1 MRSAPAAYTF
11 FKIILGILVAFGLIM
26 LASAGVVVGQKT
38 CGSSTCLLV
47 HQILYGLLPG
57 IALFYICSRI
67 KYTTWRKLAFP
78 ALLGAIGLLILV
90 FVPGVGF
97 GLKGADR
104 WIDIGPISIQP
115 AEFLKLALILYLAAW
130 FGGRGKQS
138 GSVSTI
144 YALVPFFL
152 VLGFV
157 ALLLIKQPDFGT
169 LGIVVLVSVAVYF
182 FSGAKWTHFLILVLS
197 FALIAGSLSVV
208 SPYRF
213 DRIKAFLNP
222 QEDKQGSAY
231 HINQALI
238 AIGSGGVFGLGYG
251 QSKQKASY
259 LPEPVGDSIFA
270 VIVEELGLV
279 GGIFLVALFVLLAMS
294 MFVIAGGISDQFGK
308 LFVLGAASWIV
319 IQAFINI
326 GAITGLMPLTGVPLP
341 LVSYGSSS
349 FVALLVAMGIVS
361 NIAKHA

>member
-1 MRSAPAAYTF
+1 MH
-11 FKIILGILVAFGLIM
+11 
-26 LASAGVVVGQKT
+26 AG
-38 CGSSTCLLV
+38 
-47 HQILYGLLPG
+47 
-57 IALFYICSRI
+57 
-67 KYTTWRKLAFP
+67 
-78 ALLGAIGLLILV
+78 
-90 FVPGVGF
+90 
-97 GLKGADR
+97 
-104 WIDIGPISIQP
+104 
-115 AEFLKLALILYLAAW
+115 
-130 FGGRGKQS
+130 
-138 GSVSTI
+138 
-144 YALVPFFL
+144 
-152 VLGFV
+152 
-157 ALLLIKQPDFGT
+157 
-169 LGIVVLVSVAVYF
+169 
-182 FSGAKWTHFLILVLS
+182 
-197 FALIAGSLSVV
+197 
-208 SPYRF
+208 
-213 DRIKAFLNP
+213 FLNSK
-222 QEDKQGSAY
+222 EGKQGSGDY
-231 HINQALI
+231 INKTLFALW
-238 AIGSGGVFGLGYG
+238 SGGVFGLGYG